1 MAKQRLHGEEQP
13 FISAGIFKI
22 RIPFIHYKWEW
33 SEAMQAILMCATCLG
48 AIPILTDVLGVP
60 FNIAWGMVII
70 NGALYFLHAT
80 LGDPVVP
87 GWITPAIP
95 LTTAFLTTFEMGV
108 DRIQALIAL
117 QLIVGIFFII
127 MGVSGSAGKL
137 INFVPNSIKAGIL
150 LGAGIAAVIGEMKVG
165 GRYGIYPIAVSVGV
179 LLSYYILFS
188 QSFKALRKRNKLA
201 NAFGKFG
208 MLPAI
213 VISIIVGPLVK
224 ELPAPI
230 IKIGTFIHIPDLPGI
245 IKTVSPFS
253 IGFPSLS
260 IFAAAIPMAIMAYII
275 AFGDF
280 VTSEALITEAD
291 KVREDEKID
300 FNSNRSNLISG
311 IRNIIMALVAP
322 FVPMCGP
329 LWAAV
334 TAAVSQRYK
343 EGRSAMDSIFS
354 GVGTFRLVTFVSV
367 ALIPIVSLVQPV
379 LPVALSLTLLVQ
391 GYVCTRLAMKLC
403 NSDTDR
409 GIAGVMAAVLA
420 TRGAAWGLGIGAI
433 LYIILVGF
441 KKKTEELVEEEA

>member
-1 MAKQRLHGEEQP
+1 MAKRRPEGAEQP
-13 FISAGIFKI
+13 YLSAGIFKI
-22 RIPFIHYKWEW
+22 RVPFIHYKWEW

-60 FNIAWGMVII
+60 FEIAWGMVII
-70 NGALYFLHAT
+70 NGALYFLHSL

-117 QLIVGIFFII
+117 QILVGLMFIF
-127 MGVSGSAGKL
+127 MGISGSASKL
-137 INFVPNSIKAGIL
+137 IHFVPNSIKAGIL
-150 LGAGIAAVIGEMKVG
+150 LGAGVAAVIGEMKVG
-165 GRYGIYPIAVSVGV
+165 GRYGLFPIAVSVGA
-179 LLSYYILFS
+179 LLSYYLLFS
-188 QSFKALRKRNKLA
+188 DSFKKLRKRNKFA
-201 NAFGKFG
+201 NAFGKYG
-208 MLPAI
+208 MLPAL
-213 VISIIVGPLVK
+213 VVSIILGPLVK
-224 ELPAPI
+224 ELPAPTI
-230 IKIGTFIHIPDLPGI
+230 EIGTFVHIPDFAAILNA
-245 IKTVSPFS
+245 VSPFK

-260 IFAAAIPMAIMAYII
+260 IFATAIPMAIMAYII

-291 KVREDEKID
+291 KVRTDEKID

-334 TAAVSQRYK
+334 TAAVATRYK
-343 EGRSAMDSIFS
+343 EGRSAMDSIFG
-354 GVGTFRLVTFVSV
+354 GVGTFRFVTFIAV
-367 ALIPIVSLVQPV
+367 ALIPVVSLVQPV

-403 NSDTDR
+403 ITDADR

-420 TRGAAWGLGIGAI
+420 TRGAAWGLGIGII
-433 LYIILVGF
+433 LYILLVGF
-441 KKKTEELVEEEA
+441 KKEETDALEEI